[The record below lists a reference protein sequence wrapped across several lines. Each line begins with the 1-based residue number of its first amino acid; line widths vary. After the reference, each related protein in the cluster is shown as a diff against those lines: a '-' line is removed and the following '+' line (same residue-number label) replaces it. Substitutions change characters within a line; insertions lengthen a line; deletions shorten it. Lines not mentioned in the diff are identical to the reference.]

1 MKILKTTKRGTFYVI
16 LFLALLAAL
25 APGPAQA
32 ESWLD
37 VADTSWYDEAQ
48 TEFTISTEAQLA
60 GLAKLIGERK
70 FFEGKTVRLDRDLDL
85 TTREWTSPGPSNNG
99 FRGTFDGRGH
109 CIELNAPLFNT
120 VGTFQQPATFLN
132 LNLSGDIVLSYT
144 GQGQK
149 IRAPLANN
157 CRGTIRNCSFTGSLV
172 LENTES
178 ASLKLGGLVGDL
190 LSTQKTQEI
199 SK

>member
-1 MKILKTTKRGTFYVI
+1 MRRRSEGVVKMLKTTKRGTFYVI

-32 ESWLD
+32 ENWLD

-85 TTREWTSPGPSNNG
+85 TTKEWTSPGPSNNG
-99 FRGTFDGRGH
+99 FRGTFNGRGH
-109 CIELNAPLFNT
+109 YIELNAPLFNT
-120 VGTFQQPATFLN
+120 V
-132 LNLSGDIVLSYT
+132 
-144 GQGQK
+144 
-149 IRAPLANN
+149 R
-157 CRGTIRNCSFTGSLV
+157 TIEDRKSV
-172 LENTES
+172 
-178 ASLKLGGLVGDL
+178 V
-190 LSTQKTQEI
+190 
-199 SK
+199 